1 MEINVK
7 SPDVKDLSL
16 WGVKM
21 IMDGMRDRKGI
32 DELTDDE
39 IGPDVRYVLKTND
52 IDLVKKYLRAP
63 ITTAEYRE
71 LRYKLIELLG
81 QEVAGQKLGETSKR
95 DEKKKPETDF
105 NLVPEM
111 RDEEKT
117 KERVPEDQ
125 SLIDLVA

>member
-81 QEVAGQKLGETSKR
+81 QEVAGQKLGEMFKG

-111 RDEEKT
+111 RDAEKT